1 MCSTNSNNK
10 KIKNKMQLCSG
21 CLIFEHIFIKIKVKA
36 NMNLQLR
43 FFVYFQ
49 EVIVLKILT
58 LL

>member
-1 MCSTNSNNK
+1 
-10 KIKNKMQLCSG
+10 MQLCSG

-58 LL
+58 LSIIIKRQNKK